1 MMNDEKMRVNLPDKD
16 KLALITKISNS
27 IALEKN
33 LHKKKGKK
41 SKMEILTETYDCFQ
55 STQTADEIIE
65 EVYNS
70 RHFIDKNHRLQGKL
84 SIRNPR
90 KISRQ
95 FQ

>member
-1 MMNDEKMRVNLPDKD
+1 MELNYNVTSRSKKMIESYFYLIRNLPDKD

-41 SKMEILTETYDCFQ
+41 SKAEILSETYGCFQ

-65 EVYNS
+65 EIYNS
-70 RHFIDKNHRLQGKL
+70 RHFIDKNHRL
-84 SIRNPR
+84 
-90 KISRQ
+90 
-95 FQ
+95 